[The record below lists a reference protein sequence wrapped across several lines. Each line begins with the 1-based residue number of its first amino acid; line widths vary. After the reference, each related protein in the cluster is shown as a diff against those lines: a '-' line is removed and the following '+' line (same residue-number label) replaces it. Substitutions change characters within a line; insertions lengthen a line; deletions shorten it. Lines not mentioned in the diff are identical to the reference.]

1 MASPIFLLHCI
12 MMYHI
17 DSNSQA
23 AVFKIFGE
31 FVFLGALLFGMVVT
45 PISTV
50 LADKQPG
57 TVNKESIAIT
67 DILDRWVGRAAEYGI
82 IGIVALW
89 LLRVIIVDVKGDIR
103 MVVQLLMK
111 ISEQAEAGGNDVK
124 RLCNEINNKME
135 RLTITMDNLLRDM
148 ERIEYKCQRGDND
161 T

>member
-1 MASPIFLLHCI
+1 